1 MSDATTA
8 RLTERFRRAV
18 LLQGT
23 GIVVP
28 FIVEDCRIA
37 LERMGC
43 FVFELGVRWLAR
55 ESFESITGE
64 LRKCIGEIKPDFILS
79 LDGGLVRDYPAFF
92 AELGIPVVEWFVD
105 DPTLVITAENI
116 FDNMLLF
123 TWDREFI
130 EPIRSLGCRVVEY
143 LPLGVNPQKFRRV
156 PPDDPRLAEYKC
168 GISFVGSS
176 LAEFCEKDVIK
187 KELDPRVSAVFEECI
202 RRHAAPPH
210 PPLHDLLGEI
220 EERENI
226 NILAQNRVL
235 LEEDLSF
242 QAVIAY
248 RCGAV
253 NRLARFEPHVYGDG
267 GWSSL
272 LSQGPVYK
280 GSIDYKTELNLLYSA
295 SQINLNLSKM
305 QLKTSVNQRVFD
317 APACGGF
324 VLTDYRED
332 AVRLFDPET
341 EIAVFRDLDEMEAK
355 AAYFLENK
363 AEREMRARKSKQR
376 VLNEHTYVHRMKR
389 MLEVMDQNL

>member
-1 MSDATTA
+1 MADEAVVK
-8 RLTERFRRAV
+8 LTERFRRAV

-28 FIVEDCRIA
+28 FIVEDCRAA

-43 FVFELGVRWLAR
+43 FVFELGVKWLAR

-64 LRKCIGEIKPDFILS
+64 LRRCMNEIKPDFILS
-79 LDGGLVRDYPAFF
+79 LDGGLVRDHPAFF
-92 AELGIPVVEWFVD
+92 AELGVPVVEWFVD
-105 DPTLVITAENI
+105 DPTIVITPENI
-116 FDNMLLF
+116 FDNMFLF
-123 TWDREFI
+123 TWDRAFI
-130 EPIRSLGCRVVEY
+130 EPILSRGCRVVEY
-143 LPLGVNPQKFRRV
+143 LPLGVNPHRFRRV
-156 PPDDPRLAEYKC
+156 PPDDPRLIKYKC

-176 LAEFCEKDVIK
+176 LAEFCEKDIIR
-187 KELDPRVSAVFEECI
+187 KELDPKVGAIFEECI
-202 RRHAAPPH
+202 RRHASPPH
-210 PPLHDLLGEI
+210 PPLPGLLSEI
-220 EERENI
+220 EERENVD
-226 NILAQNRVL
+226 ILAENRVL
-235 LEEDLSF
+235 LEEDLAF

-253 NRLARFEPHVYGDG
+253 NRLARSEPHVYGDS
-267 GWSSL
+267 GWPSL
-272 LSQGPVYK
+272 LAEGAVYRGP
-280 GSIDYKTELNLLYSA
+280 IDYKTELNLLYSA

-332 AVRLFDPET
+332 AVRLFDTET

-355 AAYFLENK
+355 VAYFLDNK
-363 AEREMRARKSKQR
+363 AEREARARKSKQR

-389 MLEVMDQNL
+389 MLEVLDQNL